1 MLDFDNYADPWNEFN
16 RIGLS
21 DINPYFTT
29 GLLRGYFNG
38 EPPSDFWSLLAF
50 YLSAGSLML
59 VSWAYYLQQD
69 ELDFAIQQ
77 VINVLNWYDNMQ
89 CVIPNWYIKN
99 YGG

>member
-1 MLDFDNYADPWNEFN
+1 
-16 RIGLS
+16 
-21 DINPYFTT
+21 
-29 GLLRGYFNG
+29 
-38 EPPSDFWSLLAF
+38 
-50 YLSAGSLML
+50 ML

-69 ELDFAIQQ
+69 ELDFAMQQ